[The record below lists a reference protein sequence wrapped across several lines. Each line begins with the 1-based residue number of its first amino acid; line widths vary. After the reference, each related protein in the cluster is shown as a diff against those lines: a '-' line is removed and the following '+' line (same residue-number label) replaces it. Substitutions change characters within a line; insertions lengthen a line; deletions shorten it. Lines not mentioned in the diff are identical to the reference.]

1 VFTRHR
7 LKRGTYYVL
16 KECLLTSVTHIAR
29 SVLCVRARA
38 RPLEVL
44 KTLLHF
50 VLCFCRRCC
59 KQRAREREREREL
72 VEEFGK
78 RRRRS
83 FFCVFCVLL
92 CVSVGVVAQRER
104 EREGIWKNE
113 NKKYGRRSCGF
124 LFFCEGVGK

>member
-1 VFTRHR
+1 MCARAHVR
-7 LKRGTYYVL
+7 LKSSKLFCILCCVSVGVVAN
-16 KECLLTSVTHIAR
+16 KER
-29 SVLCVRARA
+29 
-38 RPLEVL
+38 E
-44 KTLLHF
+44 
-50 VLCFCRRCC
+50 
-59 KQRAREREREREL
+59 REREREREL

>member
-1 VFTRHR
+1 VCGCVCARAHVR
-7 LKRGTYYVL
+7 LKSSKFV
-16 KECLLTSVTHIAR
+16 I
-29 SVLCVRARA
+29 
-38 RPLEVL
+38 
-44 KTLLHF
+44 LLHF

-59 KQRAREREREREL
+59 KEREREREREL

-83 FFCVFCVLL
+83 FFCLCCVLC
-92 CVSVGVVAQRER
+92 CVSVGVVAKRRETDR
-104 EREGIWKNE
+104 QTEGIWKNK